1 MVPTVVVFLR
11 CVGWDVLDQP
21 SLLPDPCPS
30 HLCRPLMRIRP
41 WIGRKKLEG
50 PCGLRTQ
57 VKMFSQVDL
66 RMDEF
71 LRAKHVKASDLL
83 LL

>member
-1 MVPTVVVFLR
+1 MAVFLR
-11 CVGWDVLDQP
+11 CARWDMLDQP
-21 SLLPDPCPS
+21 SLLPDPCPPS
-30 HLCRPLMRIRP
+30 HLCRPLLRVRP
-41 WIGRKKLEG
+41 WIERKKLEG

-57 VKMFSQVDL
+57 VKMLSQVDL

>member
-1 MVPTVVVFLR
+1 MAVFLR
-11 CVGWDVLDQP
+11 CARWDMLDQP
-21 SLLPDPCPS
+21 SLLPDPHPPS
-30 HLCRPLMRIRP
+30 HLCRPRLRVRP